1 MSRLLMLAFVWC
13 LASCQDAQDEGRR
26 DSRDATELGDTQ
38 ALVRPVPADTPNS
51 QRLNQFRDSMQQK
64 DSMINP

>member
-1 MSRLLMLAFVWC
+1 MNRFLLLSLVVL

-51 QRLNQFRDSMQQK
+51 QRLNQLNDSTIK
-64 DSMINP
+64 H